1 MVRAAS
7 WISVRLG
14 FLLVPAWI
22 AAAVA
27 AFHYLPGITEGASGP
42 LGGLVPGGAAA
53 IGAENREV
61 AAFGSTIL
69 TRVVV
74 VQHADGR
81 LTDAQLHR
89 TYAAAAAVDRHRAP
103 NEKRI
108 AFAAPLVS
116 PDHTTTVTYLYFRPS
131 VDADDQLDV
140 AQRFAHNL
148 DPPGLRTGALLAR
161 TSEFER
167 IQQGLPRVTI
177 ATVALIVLILLATF
191 RAPGPA
197 LVALGGAAIAY
208 TISIRLISWLV
219 QHEHRSVPK
228 EIEPILVA
236 LLLGLLTD
244 YAVFFVSGMRR
255 RLADG
260 ESRFR
265 AAEGTTRENLPII
278 LTAGLIVT
286 LGSLTLVV
294 GRLSVFRS
302 FGPGMAL
309 TVAITMAVAL
319 TFLPGLLALLGPALF
334 WPSELKPEPD
344 HSRRTRLWR
353 LATARPAS
361 ATLVALVVAGLVL
374 AASGLLRAHLGFTI
388 VRGQPPNAEVKVA
401 AENAAQGFAPGIV
414 APTEV
419 LLQGGVGNRR
429 PALVRFQRGLRTIPG
444 VADVI
449 GPREQPRRRDL
460 PVFVARSG
468 RAARYA
474 VVLDQEPLGSRAID
488 VLERIQSRVPRLLDQ
503 AGLRGV
509 RVSYAGDT
517 ALAQETV
524 STVRSDG
531 YRVGA
536 AVLLVNLV
544 LLGIFLRSRWV
555 PLYLLAASVLAL
567 AAALGVLTWV
577 MQDLLGHEDLT
588 YYVPFAAAVLLLSL
602 GSDYNVFVVGGIR
615 RAARDKPLRDAIA
628 EAAPRASSTITT
640 AGLALA
646 GSFATLALI
655 PLRPMRELALVLA
668 AGILL
673 DTFVVRSLLVPSLLA
688 LFRREQ
694 AHEST
699 DDAVRSHPWSLR
711 RSYQPSRYSSRRDDS
726 SPT

>member
-7 WISVRLG
+7 WVTVRLG

-27 AFHYLPGITEGASGP
+27 AVHFLPGISKGSSGP
-42 LGGLVPGGAAA
+42 LGGLVPGGASA
-53 IGAENREV
+53 IETQDREV
-61 AAFGSTIL
+61 AAFGTTLL
-69 TRVVV
+69 TRIVV
-74 VQHADGR
+74 VQHAKGR
-81 LTDAQLHR
+81 LTGAQLRR
-89 TYAAAAAVDRHRAP
+89 TAATAVGVDRRRTP
-103 NEKRI
+103 RFRRV

-116 PDHTTTVTYLYFRPS
+116 PNRTTTVTYLYFKPDVS
-131 VDADDQLDV
+131 ADDQLAL
-140 AQRFAHNL
+140 AQAYARGL
-148 DPPGLRTGALLAR
+148 DPPGLRTGALPAR
-161 TSEFER
+161 TSEFDR
-167 IQQGLPRVTI
+167 IQHGLPRVTI
-177 ATVALIVLILLATF
+177 ATVALIMLILLLTF

-197 LVALGGAAIAY
+197 LVALGAAAVAY
-208 TISIRLISWLV
+208 TISIRVISWLV
-219 QHEHRSVPK
+219 QHEHRSLPK
-228 EIEPILVA
+228 EIEPILIA

-255 RLADG
+255 RLASG

-265 AAEGTTRENLPII
+265 AAEATTRENLPII
-278 LTAGLIVT
+278 LTAGLIVA

-319 TFLPGLLALLGPALF
+319 TFLPGLLALLGPILF
-334 WPSELKPEPD
+334 WPSALDPEPD
-344 HSRRTRLWR
+344 RSGRRRLWR

-361 ATLVALVVAGLVL
+361 ATVAALVAAGLV
-374 AASGLLRAHLGFTI
+374 AAATGLLHAHLGFTI
-388 VRGQPPNAEVKVA
+388 IRGQPSNAEVKVA
-401 AENAAQGFAPGIV
+401 AENASVGFAPGIV

-419 LLQGGVGNRR
+419 LLEGDVGRRR
-429 PALVRFQRGLRTIPG
+429 PALARFERGLRAVPG

-449 GPREQPRRRDL
+449 GPREQPKRRDL
-460 PVFVARSG
+460 PVFVARNG

-474 VVLDQEPLGSRAID
+474 VVLDQEPLGAKAID
-488 VLERIQSRVPRLLDQ
+488 VLDRIQTRVPALLHRT
-503 AGLRGV
+503 GLGGV

-536 AVLLVNLV
+536 VVLLVNFV
-544 LLGIFLRSRWV
+544 LLAVFLRAIWV
-555 PLYLLAASVLAL
+555 PLLLLGASVLAL
-567 AAALGVLTWV
+567 AASLGALTWV
-577 MQDLLGHEDLT
+577 MQGLLGHEDLT

-615 RAARDKPLRDAIA
+615 RVARDKPLREAIA
-628 EAAPRASSTITT
+628 ESMPRASSTITT

-668 AGILL
+668 LGILV
-673 DTFVVRSLLVPSLLA
+673 DTFIVRSLLVPTLLA
-688 LFRREQ
+688 LFRRERPPQ
-694 AHEST
+694 TAEDST
-699 DDAVRSHPWSLR
+699 PTADDSAQTGTVRSHAW
-711 RSYQPSRYSSRRDDS
+711 SSRRS
-726 SPT
+726 